1 MSSLNEPPLVLM
13 VDDDADFRAIVRNWL
28 VPEFEHVGLSNGE
41 DLLDEIEALD
51 PDLIILDVR
60 MPGPDGFK
68 LCGLIRADP
77 RFNGVPVLFLTGC
90 KEDADFIRN
99 LDAGGTAYL
108 TKPVDRKR
116 LLSVLRELIGA
127 VSA

>member
-13 VDDDADFRAIVRNWL
+13 VDDDAYFQGIVRGWL
-28 VPEFEHVGLSNGE
+28 LPEFEHVGLGNGE

-51 PDLIILDVR
+51 PDLIIMDVR

-68 LCGLIRADP
+68 LCGQIRADR
-77 RFNGVPVLFLTGC
+77 RFDAVPILFLTGC
-90 KEDADFIRN
+90 KEDADFIKN
-99 LDAGGTAYL
+99 LDAGGSAYM

-116 LLSVLRELIGA
+116 LLSVVRELIGA